1 MLLGTQPMRAVQQA
15 RFGPPAEVLEL
26 VDQQLPSLGDNEVS
40 IGVEATPIHTG
51 DLANIAGDKTMIRT
65 VTPGEELVTEL
76 PQVPGIEGIGRVTA
90 VGAAVSRFAIGD
102 RVYLPLQC
110 GSWREVVHGD
120 AGSVF
125 PAPEGDPIQLSLII
139 NAFTADIALQDLAPL
154 KPGDWF
160 VQNSANSNV
169 GRVLITLAHRRG
181 FKTLNIVRR
190 EALVDELL
198 ELGADVVL
206 VDGPDLAARV
216 AEATDGAPLPV
227 GLDGVGGEATG
238 QLAACL
244 DDEASVYNMGHMSS
258 LSCQI
263 PSWVLLYKQVK
274 IRGFYA
280 GYNISSRSPEQQAAM
295 IEELAGLIGSGVLK
309 AKIAATYPLTEFRQA
324 VTHAMQDGVSRDGKI
339 VFDLTS

>member
-1 MLLGTQPMRAVQQA
+1 MQAVQQV

-26 VDQQLPSLGDNEVS
+26 VDQQLPPLGDNEVA
-40 IGVEATPIHTG
+40 IAVEATPIHAG
-51 DLANIAGDKTMIRT
+51 DLANIAGEKTMIRT
-65 VTPGEELVTEL
+65 VTPGEELVTKL
-76 PQVPGIEGIGRVTA
+76 PQVPGIEGVGRITA
-90 VGAAVSRFAIGD
+90 VGPEVRRFAPGD

-120 AGSVF
+120 ADSIF
-125 PAPEGDPIQLSLII
+125 PAPQGDPIQLSLII

-169 GRVLITLAHRRG
+169 GRVLITLAQRRG

-190 EALVDELL
+190 QSLVDELL

-216 AEATDGAPLPV
+216 TEATGGAPLPV
-227 GLDGVGGEATG
+227 GLDGIGGEATG
-238 QLAACL
+238 ALAACL

-258 LSCQI
+258 LSCQV

-274 IRGFYA
+274 ICGYYA
-280 GYNISSRSPEQQAAM
+280 GYNMTARTPQQRAAM
-295 IEELAGLIGSGVLK
+295 IEELAGLISSGVLK

-324 VTHAMQDGVSRDGKI
+324 VTHALQDGVNRDGKI

>member
-1 MLLGTQPMRAVQQA
+1 MHAVQQD
-15 RFGPPAEVLEL
+15 RFGPPAEVLQLVEQEL
-26 VDQQLPSLGDNEVS
+26 PPLGEKEVA
-40 IGVEATPIHTG
+40 IAVEATPIHTG
-51 DLANIAGDKTMIRT
+51 DLANISGEKTMIRT

-76 PQVPGIEGIGRVTA
+76 PQVPGIEGVGRITA
-90 VGAAVSRFAIGD
+90 LGAGVREFAVGD

-120 AGSVF
+120 ASSIF

-154 KPGDWF
+154 KQGDWF

-181 FKTLNIVRR
+181 FRTVNIVRR
-190 EALVDELL
+190 QALVDELL

-216 AEATDGAPLPV
+216 ADATDGAPLPV
-227 GLDGVGGEATG
+227 GLDGIGGEATG

-244 DDEASVYNMGHMSS
+244 ADEASVYNMGHMSA
-258 LSCQI
+258 LSCQM

-274 IRGFYA
+274 LCGYYA
-280 GYNISSRSPEQQAAM
+280 GYNMSARNPQQQRAM
-295 IEELAGLIGSGVLK
+295 IVELADLISRGVLK
-309 AKIAATYPLTEFRQA
+309 AKIAATYPLAEFRQA
-324 VTHAMQDGVSRDGKI
+324 VTHAQQDGISRDGKI